1 MLWLD
6 PVNDIYIWD
15 ALVSRQALSHTLI
28 RQTMLTFY
36 CAICGSSITT
46 ATADDWLAECPRCEH
61 VVPVPAPLSSTPE
74 FAEALRVLPPGVL
87 ALEVKFRCQSC
98 EGKLQIDARFEG
110 CSIDCPRCAK
120 KTRVP
125 VWSRAEPPPQ
135 LLSPDEI
142 EFLTRTLDDLVK
154 PSPPVNRMPTYAS
167 G

>member
-6 PVNDIYIWD
+6 PVSDIYIWD
-15 ALVSRQALSHTLI
+15 ASVSRQALTFHCFG
-28 RQTMLTFY
+28 QTMLTFY
-36 CAICGSSITT
+36 CAICGSKITT
-46 ATADDWLAECPRCEH
+46 ATADDWLAECPSCEH
-61 VVPVPAPLSSTPE
+61 VVPVPAHFSNTPE

-98 EGKLQIDARFEG
+98 ERKLQIDARFEG
-110 CSIDCPRCAK
+110 CSIDCPSCAK

-125 VWSRAEPPPQ
+125 VWSRAEAPPP

-154 PSPPVNRMPTYAS
+154 PPVNRIPSYAS